1 MRTLSRPRLGD
12 AKPER
17 WNPWRPLATI
27 DRPGWRRFFL
37 ALFGLSFSFFLALL
51 SGALNIS
58 GNQAFG
64 HLCAALSLILA
75 GIVAVKTVPYL
86 ARRTALERWM
96 MKIEYEFTAEGAI
109 YLVVIAVIIVAALN
123 TGNNLLF
130 IILASLLA
138 GILVSGILSKIVLS
152 ELELDFALPEHL
164 FARQPMISRLTLH
177 NRKWFLPSFS
187 VTVAARDPA
196 RKKGSRAAAP
206 VGPRTQILDEPVYL
220 PYLPRRSSVT
230 QHVELT
236 FPRRG
241 RYSQEGFRVST
252 KFPFGFMKKTREVPA
267 RQEIL
272 VLPSVRP
279 TEQFTRILPLVSGE
293 VESYFKG
300 HGHDLYSIRDYQESD
315 TVRHVDWKASAR
327 ARQLKVREF
336 TREDDRRVVLV
347 FDARTLMANEQT
359 LAQFEK
365 AVDLGACLAWHFAEM
380 GTQLEFRTN
389 DFETAMGSARDVA
402 YQALESLALVEP
414 KVVREPG
421 KALTPSWSTP
431 AFTHANT
438 FQIIIS
444 CLPRGSAMVAAGS
457 ASHVVY
463 MDSL

>member
-1 MRTLSRPRLGD
+1 MRAISSSHFGD
-12 AKPER
+12 RKRER
-17 WNPWRPLATI
+17 WNPWHPLATV
-27 DRPGWRRFFL
+27 DRPAWRRFFL

-51 SGALNIS
+51 SAALNLS
-58 GNQAFG
+58 GSQALG
-64 HLCAALSLILA
+64 HLCAALSLVLA
-75 GIVAVKTVPYL
+75 GIVAVKLVPFL

-96 MKIEYEFTAEGAI
+96 MKIEYEFTAEGAV
-109 YLVVIAVIIVAALN
+109 YLVLVAVIIVAALN

-164 FARQPMISRLTLH
+164 FAGQPMISRLTLR
-177 NRKWFLPSFS
+177 NLKFFLPSFS

-196 RKKGSRAAAP
+196 QRKRAVVESAS
-206 VGPRTQILDEPVYL
+206 RTQILDEPVYL
-220 PYLPRRSSVT
+220 PYIPRRCAVT

-267 RQEIL
+267 QQEIL
-272 VLPSVRP
+272 VLPSVRT
-279 TEQFTRILPLVSGE
+279 TEQFSRILPLVSGE
-293 VESYFKG
+293 VESYFRG

-327 ARQLKVREF
+327 AQQLKVREF

-347 FDARTLMANEQT
+347 FDARTHAANQRT

-365 AVDLGACLAWHFAEM
+365 AVDLGACLAWHFAEGGIQM
-380 GTQLEFRTN
+380 EFRTN
-389 DFETAMGSARDVA
+389 DFETAMGPARDVV
-402 YQALESLALVEP
+402 YPALESLALVEP
-414 KVVREPG
+414 KVVREAG
-421 KALTPSWSTP
+421 KALTPAWETP
-431 AFTHANT
+431 ASTHADA

-444 CLPRGSAMVAAGS
+444 CLPQGSVTTAAAS
-457 ASHVVY
+457 ASHVVN
-463 MDSL
+463 MDTL